1 MYALESK
8 MYLLICFFF
17 NVFTKKKDEFNT
29 ILKHLVKL
37 LENYKPT
44 VTFIFS
50 NISHLSFSPVQAVLG
65 TEVC

>member
-8 MYLLICFFF
+8 MYLLICFF
-17 NVFTKKKDEFNT
+17 FTKKKDEFNT

-44 VTFIFS
+44 VMFIFS